1 MVPFRTPAAAPVT
14 RCARRELLRLGLVA
28 AGMPLLPSAVRAQG
42 KAASAPASGS
52 TPAERLLP
60 ALIPDD
66 VLLDYRRLLAGC
78 DPLDISDFS
87 GPHAR
92 RDVVEALLIQQAL
105 AGAGGGLRLSLT
117 PMPTSQ
123 RLQAELRSG
132 HAACSATSYWR
143 EDFPTRD
150 GLLFSDPLLEDGEF
164 EAGFY
169 TTPANAPA
177 LAARRLPELQQLR
190 VLSNRSWRVDWQTL
204 QQLGFTRLEHVASW
218 NLMPRMVQQGRA
230 DVLLAPF
237 QATPDLSMTVDGVR
251 LVPVPG
257 VKVGMRGTRH
267 VLISQTHAQGS
278 ALRTQLNAGL
288 ARLRQLGVIRRAYE
302 QCGFFNA
309 RVAGWT
315 RL

>member
-1 MVPFRTPAAAPVT
+1 MTRFPEASADVPVRLLRRDLLCLGLACAGAAQLPGGAQAAA
-14 RCARRELLRLGLVA
+14 E
-28 AGMPLLPSAVRAQG
+28 
-42 KAASAPASGS
+42 PA
-52 TPAERLLP
+52 RLLP

-66 VLLDYRRLLAGC
+66 VLLDYQRYLAGR
-78 DPLDISDFS
+78 DPLSVADYG

-92 RDVVEALLIQQAL
+92 RDVVEVLLLQQAL
-105 AGAGGGLRLSLT
+105 ARQDGALRLSLS

-143 EDFPTRD
+143 DDFPQPD
-150 GLLFSDPLLEDGEF
+150 GLLFSDPLLGDGEF

-169 TTPANAPA
+169 TIPDNTRA
-177 LAARRLPELQQLR
+177 LAARTLPALQALR

-204 QQLGFTRLEHVASW
+204 EQLGFSNLQHVASW

-230 DVLLAPF
+230 DLLLAPF
-237 QATPDLSMTVDGVR
+237 QPTADLSMTVEGVR
-251 LVPVPG
+251 LVPVPRL
-257 VKVGMRGTRH
+257 KIRMRGTRH
-267 VLISQTHAQGS
+267 VLISATHEQGPRLQ
-278 ALRTQLNAGL
+278 AQLNAGL
-288 ARLRQLGVIRRAYE
+288 AKLRQQGLIRRAYE

-315 RL
+315 RF